1 MWFALDHSSNV
12 TVKRP
17 LTRLH
22 SGLMRKRRGA
32 EEEKLRLP
40 NATLRGNR
48 LSRHPQ
54 TQQNPWLILPKE
66 ALKVPKSFFC

>member
-1 MWFALDHSSNV
+1 
-12 TVKRP
+12 
-17 LTRLH
+17 
-22 SGLMRKRRGA
+22 MRKRRGA